1 MGVYESLEVD
11 GANGKVT
18 FTVSFFLLQWSDCR
32 PGKSEVLPHCWHDW
46 YALHVHICCVQ
57 VPYFFDQTPQLLF
70 IFMLVFVWLLFEGG
84 VYFIGKPTDI
94 NNC

>member
-11 GANGKVT
+11 GANGEVT

-46 YALHVHICCVQ
+46 YALHVIHTQNIASYCTSGRV
-57 VPYFFDQTPQLLF
+57 
-70 IFMLVFVWLLFEGG
+70 VFSQAEGE
-84 VYFIGKPTDI
+84 
-94 NNC
+94 